1 MRTQHSSLSTQ
12 HSALSTQHS
21 KDRRDTDVA
30 NAWTIFI
37 TGLSGVFIVM
47 AVLYGA
53 IRITAALV
61 DRRGR
66 SSDGDS

>member
-1 MRTQHSSLSTQ
+1 
-12 HSALSTQHS
+12 
-21 KDRRDTDVA
+21 VA

-53 IRITAALV
+53 IRITAVLV

>member
-1 MRTQHSSLSTQ
+1 MVT
-12 HSALSTQHS
+12 
-21 KDRRDTDVA
+21 
-30 NAWTIFI
+30 AWTIFI

-47 AVLYGA
+47 AVLYGV

-66 SSDGDS
+66 SSDGNS